1 MSVSADLERSEAL
14 LLTILA
20 RFESLAVEQYAASAP
35 ELLTPEKQRAVELL
49 RTRVSDDDFLIGTR
63 LLELA
68 RGHAM
73 KTLHLLVDG
82 VQQRLHRAACRS
94 SGRRGYPR

>member
-1 MSVSADLERSEAL
+1 M
-14 LLTILA
+14 
-20 RFESLAVEQYAASAP
+20 
-35 ELLTPEKQRAVELL
+35 LTPEKQRAVELL

-68 RGHAM
+68 RRHAM

-82 VQQRLHRAACRS
+82 VQRRLHRAACPS
-94 SGRRGYPR
+94 SGRRG